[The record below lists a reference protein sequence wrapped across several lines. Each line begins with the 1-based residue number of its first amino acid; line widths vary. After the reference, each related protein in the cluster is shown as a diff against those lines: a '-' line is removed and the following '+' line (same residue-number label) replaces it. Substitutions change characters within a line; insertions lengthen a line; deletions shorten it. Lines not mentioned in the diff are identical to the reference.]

1 VRSIGKPWIT
11 VLAVAVAVAVG
22 LGGSA
27 RADDMGGAETIT
39 LSPSRLS
46 DSELDA
52 RIAFIEDRLEAQRK
66 HAYYWQWG
74 WTGFYGAGLV
84 VQSVRAGLSEDN
96 EHQADYV
103 VSAIKAAGGTARMLL
118 APHPGRNGADE
129 IRAMGGSTREA
140 KARKLAKAEE
150 VLLATA
156 KASDRRFS
164 TKAHAANVL
173 INLAGGAIVWG
184 LGAPS
189 AALEATL
196 VGITVGTA
204 NILTSPWDGDDDLAA
219 YKARFTGTARGWD
232 WKVVPTLSGAAV
244 QVTF

>member
-1 VRSIGKPWIT
+1 VRNICKPLII
-11 VLAVAVAVAVG
+11 VLAVAVG

-27 RADDMGGAETIT
+27 SADMDGAQTIT
-39 LSPSRLS
+39 ANPSRLS

-52 RIAFIEDRLEAQRK
+52 RIGFIEERLEAQRK

-74 WTGFYGAGLV
+74 WTSFYGAGMV
-84 VQSVRAGLSEDN
+84 IQSIRGGLSEDN

-118 APHPGRNGADE
+118 SPHPGRNGADE
-129 IRAMGGSTREA
+129 IRAMGGNTREA

-156 KASDRRFS
+156 KTSDRRTS
-164 TKAHAANVL
+164 PKAHIANVL
-173 INLAGGAIVWG
+173 VNVAGGAIIWG

-189 AALEATL
+189 DALSSTL
-196 VGITVGTA
+196 VGIAVGTA
-204 NILTSPWDGDDDLAA
+204 NILSSPWDGDDDLAA
-219 YKARFTGTARGWD
+219 YQSRFSGTARGWD